1 MSHNSDNWPL
11 SVKKVTNI
19 SRLTVG
25 IILVIAALSIPMKF
39 KVKNIFKSTFWQSN
53 IEYSDTWGRYIP
65 ALIGWRKGGNVTSA
79 GWQVTLCDPIWH
91 VSSCSGAVLVAQTAI
106 RFLTLTYLYWFTSK
120 FIFSRHPL
128 FPKKIPFQ
136 DWLALFDN
144 VFSVGEK
151 FSFSLTENCGD
162 AAVESVWLLRLDG
175 VTWCVRM
182 SIIPNSRRIHH
193 PSTAKRRAAH
203 HTTPLSSARAG
214 WPY

>member
-120 FIFSRHPL
+120 FIFFAPPSIPEKNTVSGLTRVVRQR
-128 FPKKIPFQ
+128 FFRRRKIF
-136 DWLALFDN
+136 
-144 VFSVGEK
+144 VFVNGELRRCSGGVGV
-151 FSFSLTENCGD
+151 
-162 AAVESVWLLRLDG
+162 AAETGRCHVMCPYV
-175 VTWCVRM
+175 
-182 SIIPNSRRIHH
+182 HH
-193 PSTAKRRAAH
+193 P
-203 HTTPLSSARAG
+203 
-214 WPY
+214 